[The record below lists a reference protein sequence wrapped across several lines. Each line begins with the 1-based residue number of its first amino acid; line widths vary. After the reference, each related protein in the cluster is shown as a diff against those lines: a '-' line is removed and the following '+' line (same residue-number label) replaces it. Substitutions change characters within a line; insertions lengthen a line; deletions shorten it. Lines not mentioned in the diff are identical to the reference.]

1 MTYSDVVEAL
11 SRCVMDEEEALALA
25 CCEDLLE
32 LCEMAVVESKTAG
45 QIHDVPMP
53 IPFSR
58 HAIRRRL
65 H

>member
-1 MTYSDVVEAL
+1 MTYSEVIAAL
-11 SRCVMDEEEALALA
+11 STCTMDEDEALALA

-32 LCEMAVVESKTAG
+32 LCEMAVVESKMVG
-45 QIHDVPMP
+45 QIHDVPMQ
-53 IPFSR
+53 IPLSR

>member
-1 MTYSDVVEAL
+1 MTYTDVVEAL
-11 SRCVMDEEEALALA
+11 SRCVMDEDEALALA

-32 LCEMAVVESKTAG
+32 LCEMAVVESKQAG
-45 QIHDVPMP
+45 QIHDAPMA

-58 HAIRRRL
+58 TTIRRRL